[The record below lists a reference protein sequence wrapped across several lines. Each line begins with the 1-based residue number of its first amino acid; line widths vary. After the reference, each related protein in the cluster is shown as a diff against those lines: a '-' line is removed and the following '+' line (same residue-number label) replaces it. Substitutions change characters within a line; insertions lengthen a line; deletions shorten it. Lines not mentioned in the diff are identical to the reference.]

1 MVEREERM
9 KKMNDLTLFEN
20 VILHC
25 QMTHNLT
32 GTREALVAAQKEG
45 LVDFYNQ
52 LTSAGRNVSQLML
65 SNLEDYQTLFDV
77 EIKKAPDFFH
87 QQANAKHWYLPSN
100 NRLFHFD
107 YAKLAA
113 AT

>member
-25 QMTHNLT
+25 QMTYNLT

-87 QQANAKHWYLPSN
+87 QQANAKH
-100 NRLFHFD
+100 
-107 YAKLAA
+107 
-113 AT
+113 